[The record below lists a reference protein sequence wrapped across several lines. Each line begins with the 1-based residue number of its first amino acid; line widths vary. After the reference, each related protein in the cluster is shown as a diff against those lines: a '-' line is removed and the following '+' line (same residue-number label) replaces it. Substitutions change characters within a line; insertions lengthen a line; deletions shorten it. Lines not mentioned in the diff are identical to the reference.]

1 MTANGVLFLQTRQ
14 VIGKKVARLRRQG
27 IVPANICG
35 RRLPSVA
42 VQAPL
47 AELRAAFRDRGRN
60 AVVEVQV
67 QGEDGTRPVL
77 LREVQRN
84 PVTDEVQHVEFYQV
98 DLTRRVHAQV
108 EVTLIGDSEAVHLG
122 GVLVHPQTT
131 VEVEALPGE
140 IPDRFEVDIS
150 SLTSFGDAI
159 HVGELSVPAGVRILT
174 DAGTVIV
181 AAQAPRVQEEEE
193 APSEEDGDVGLAEGG
208 EAAEDASR
216 VGAEPATPP
225 GGEDERD

>member
-27 IVPANICG
+27 IVPVNICG

-47 AELRAAFRDRGRN
+47 AELRAAFRERGRN
-60 AVVEVQV
+60 EVVEVQV

-193 APSEEDGDVGLAEGG
+193 APSEEDGDVGLAEGR
-208 EAAEDASR
+208 EAAEDTSR

>member
-35 RRLPSVA
+35 RGLPSVA

-47 AELRAAFRDRGRN
+47 AELRAAFRERGRN

-208 EAAEDASR
+208 EAAGDAGR
-216 VGAEPATPP
+216 VGAEPATSP

>member
-1 MTANGVLFLQTRQ
+1 MAANSVLFLQSRQ
-14 VIGKKVARLRRQG
+14 VVGKKVARLRRQG

-35 RRLPSVA
+35 RGLPSVA

-47 AELRAAFRDRGRN
+47 AELRAAFRERGRN

-77 LREVQRN
+77 LREIQRN
-84 PVTDEVQHVEFYQV
+84 PVTDEVQHIEFYQV

-108 EVTLIGDSEAVHLG
+108 EVALVGDSEAVHLG

-150 SLTSFGDAI
+150 ALASFGDAI
-159 HVGELSVPAGVRILT
+159 HVGELAVPGGVRILT
-174 DAGTVIV
+174 DASAVVV
-181 AAQAPRVQEEEE
+181 AAQAPRVQEEEM
-193 APSEEDGDVGLAEGG
+193 APSEEDMDVGVAESG

-216 VGAEPATPP
+216 AGADAAALP
-225 GGEDERD
+225 GGEAEQD